1 MDWKKIGEEAVH
13 YLQDYIRVNTIN
25 PPGNET
31 EGARFLKTILDRE
44 GIPSELFEAAPG
56 RGSLLGRLK
65 GDGSKRPI
73 LLLSHI
79 DVVPVEKERWEVDPF
94 SGEIRNGYLYGRGS
108 LDDKG
113 MGIVE
118 LMALLLLKREKTP
131 LKRDI
136 LFFATADEE
145 TGGDL
150 GVRWAVENVAAL
162 GECEY
167 ALNEGGSIILDK
179 QGVPDRYEI
188 SCGQK
193 ALCQITLRTRGTPGH
208 GSMPHGDNPN
218 VKLVQ
223 ALDRLLRW
231 ETPFRI
237 LPMVKEYFSKLAPRQ
252 PAGERAFFLDIERG
266 LQDPAF
272 ARRIS
277 SSPIYNAMVRD
288 TLSLNVLQGGSKVN
302 VIPSDSTA
310 LVDCRLVP
318 GSSPELFLQEV
329 RARLGGDVEVTVL
342 SESPSLPPSPRDTE
356 LFRAIE
362 RWAAANVPECPVVP
376 HLLPGATDSRYL
388 REMGIAAYD
397 VCPFRLSEKDLMLLH
412 GHNERIALEN
422 LEFGTRMLTEILLDV
437 AT

>member
-44 GIPSELFEAAPG
+44 GIASELFEAAPG

-94 SGEIRNGYLYGRGS
+94 SGDIRNGYLYGRGS

-113 MGIVE
+113 MGIAE
-118 LMALLLLKREKTP
+118 LMALLLLKRGKTP

-150 GVRWAVENVAAL
+150 GVRWAMEKVAAL

-167 ALNEGGSIILDK
+167 ALNEGGSIILDG

-231 ETPFRI
+231 ETPFRV

-252 PAGERAFFLDIERG
+252 PAAERAFFLDIERG
-266 LQDPAF
+266 LQNPTF

-288 TLSLNVLQGGSKVN
+288 TFSLNVLQGGSKVN

-310 LVDCRLVP
+310 LVDCRLIP
-318 GSSPELFLQEV
+318 GSSPETFLKEV
-329 RARLGGDVEVTVL
+329 RARLGEDVEVSVL
-342 SESPSLPPSPRDTE
+342 SESPSLPPSPRDTD

-362 RWAAANVPECPVVP
+362 RWAAANVPGCPVVP

-388 REMGIAAYD
+388 REKGITAYD

-422 LEFGTRMLTEILLDV
+422 LEFGTRMLMEILLDV